1 MAGVLAFVTTCCW
14 STRRCYGRI
23 DPCGASHA
31 GMLGWGRGGRVAVR
45 CAATGLPLLLAVGVH
60 GLVIVWSFTI
70 ARVCS
75 YANAA
80 VCPSGKEL
88 AKLTAER
95 VAATTD
101 RAAHQVAH
109 LYSSTYVA
117 AATQ

>member
-1 MAGVLAFVTTCCW
+1 
-14 STRRCYGRI
+14 
-23 DPCGASHA
+23 
-31 GMLGWGRGGRVAVR
+31 
-45 CAATGLPLLLAVGVH
+45 
-60 GLVIVWSFTI
+60 VIVWSFTI

-117 AATQ
+117 ATTH